1 MAHLRF
7 ELISESHS
15 CSTSFFD
22 QKVSNQLEVL
32 NSSCVSSLMKPEADT
47 VRRYLNQAQSK
58 ILSYLT
64 FVAS

>member
-7 ELISESHS
+7 ELISESHP

-32 NSSCVSSLMKPEADT
+32 NSSCVSSLMKPTRYEDICIKHR
-47 VRRYLNQAQSK
+47 VRLLLQAK
-58 ILSYLT
+58 H
-64 FVAS
+64 

>member
-7 ELISESHS
+7 ESISESHP

-32 NSSCVSSLMKPEADT
+32 NSSCVSSLMKPT
-47 VRRYLNQAQSK
+47 RYED
-58 ILSYLT
+58 I
-64 FVAS
+64 

>member
-7 ELISESHS
+7 ELISESHP

-32 NSSCVSSLMKPEADT
+32 NSSCVSSLMEADT
-47 VRRYLNQAQSK
+47 VQRYLNQAQSK